1 MERLVN
7 KTISA
12 YDYNSRYNTVPYYYN
27 IDDEKYIRGLS
38 KSVVGPF
45 EYSIHMVKTTDT
57 LDKLALYYYGDPS
70 KYWILAEVNGILD
83 PFIQLSSMYN
93 FIYIP
98 AYKDIR
104 LE

>member
-7 KTISA
+7 KTISS

-45 EYSIHMVKTTDT
+45 EYSIHMVKPTDT

-93 FIYIP
+93 FIYIF
-98 AYKDIR
+98 
-104 LE
+104 